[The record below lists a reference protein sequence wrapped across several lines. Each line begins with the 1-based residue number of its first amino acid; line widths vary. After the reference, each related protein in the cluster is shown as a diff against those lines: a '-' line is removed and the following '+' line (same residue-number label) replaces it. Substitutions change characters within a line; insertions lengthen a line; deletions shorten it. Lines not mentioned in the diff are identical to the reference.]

1 MVDYPKDWEIRRSI
15 DLGNIITGSTPSTN
29 IKEYWN
35 GMYTWITPTDINS
48 KIFMNSSERKLTLK
62 GYNKSRKL
70 KPLTVLVTCIA
81 SIGKNCILSVEG
93 SCNQQINAIEVNK
106 DNNNLFV
113 YYLMEFNKEKL
124 ENLAGITATKILNK
138 ETFENITFNIPN
150 LTEQKNIAETLLIF
164 DRYIENLERLIEKKK
179 MIRDGTLEDLI
190 TGKARLDG
198 FEYDWEEVSFNDVI
212 GHLKSGL
219 SRELKNKDIGIPVVR
234 ANNIDNGLL
243 YLDRDIK
250 YWYIEDPKGA
260 NINNFLIQKDD
271 ILVNF
276 INSESKMGTTAIVKN
291 NPRRKTIYTT
301 NILRMRVKKFFNPK
315 FIFYITFT
323 EKYKRYIKD
332 ISKIAVNQASFTTV
346 DYKKFECKIPTDI
359 KEQEEIA
366 SILTSMDEEIENL
379 EKEKE
384 KIEKIK
390 AGAMDD
396 LLTGRVRLI

>member
-260 NINNFLIQKDD
+260 NINNYLIQKDD